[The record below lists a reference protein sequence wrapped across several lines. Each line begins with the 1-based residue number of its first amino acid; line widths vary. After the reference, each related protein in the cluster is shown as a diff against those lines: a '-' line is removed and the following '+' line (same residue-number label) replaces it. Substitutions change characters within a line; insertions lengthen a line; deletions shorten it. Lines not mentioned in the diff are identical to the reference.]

1 MSWRTLTESDLL
13 TQLSDT
19 ELQRIRAAATGDQP
33 DPIAATLLSV
43 TDTVRGYISAYAP
56 NVLGPA
62 DTLPAELIDTAV
74 ALAVVRV
81 WPRVGGSMLD
91 PKGLRKDA
99 HAEAM
104 TLLRSDVATGK
115 FRVRPPDSGSLPPGV
130 GPQAEL
136 ASSRTITT
144 SPTNLDGLL

>member
-1 MSWRTLTESDLL
+1 MSWRTLTEADLL

-43 TDTVRGYISAYAP
+43 TDTVRGYISAYSSNA
-56 NVLGPA
+56 LGP
-62 DTLPAELIDTAV
+62 DNTLPAELIDTAV

-99 HAEAM
+99 HADAM
-104 TLLRSDVATGK
+104 TLLRTDVATGK
-115 FRVRPPDSGSLPPGV
+115 FRVRPPDAGALPPGV
-130 GPQAEL
+130 GPRAEL
-136 ASSRTITT
+136 GSSRTITT